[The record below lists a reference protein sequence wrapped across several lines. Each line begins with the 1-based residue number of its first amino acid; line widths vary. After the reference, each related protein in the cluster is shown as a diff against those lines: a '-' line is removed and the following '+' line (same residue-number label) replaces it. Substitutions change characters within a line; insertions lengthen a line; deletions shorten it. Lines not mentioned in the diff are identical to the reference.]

1 MSAVPNRIDPTTTN
15 NETNK
20 HNVPIPEQS
29 NQAQPVRRQ
38 LSVDAWAVILSLALA
53 GLVRFGV
60 LKHIS
65 W

>member
-1 MSAVPNRIDPTTTN
+1 
-15 NETNK
+15 
-20 HNVPIPEQS
+20 
-29 NQAQPVRRQ
+29 VRRQ